1 MPRILPVA
9 GKHKTKRPASR
20 SAIFAFCPLPF
31 VFCLLLLL
39 GSSVS
44 AEDDLGPQVKRV
56 TEAFALVEQNAADPV
71 STEQLFY
78 QGAIP
83 GMLRRLD
90 PHSVFFDPQQ
100 FEQLKQLETST
111 RKGFGSVVSV
121 LPGRVVVLQTLPG
134 TPSAKSGMSP
144 GDEIL
149 AVNNYR
155 LDRLDIEQLIGLLQQ
170 SRQRPAQL
178 VIRRP
183 GNARL
188 LDFTLTPEEMQQPSV
203 ERVFRV
209 KPGIGYLRVASFD
222 ELTGVQIKEGIEKL
236 GGSKLHGLV
245 LDLRNN
251 PGGLLTSALTTAGL
265 FLKPGSSILTVR
277 GRAVP
282 QKEEKV
288 PSDDTP
294 YDFPLAVLINGKSA
308 SASEIVAGALQDH
321 DRAVIIGE
329 PSFGKGLVQSVFP
342 LANSAGLALT
352 TALYYTPSG
361 RSIQKPFDATQ
372 FALGATAAHP
382 NERSDFRTDK
392 GRKVRGGGGIIPDEI
407 VYPPA
412 VSRFREVLETSGAF
426 TSFATDYLQKN
437 KVTENFEV
445 PPGLLDDF
453 RLYLADRRIQPNLAE
468 WSGELGFIRIRLKTE
483 IFNQSLGVEK
493 GDEVESQR
501 DPQIQRAVELITGG

>member
-1 MPRILPVA
+1 MLRFLPALFLVVSSALVA
-9 GKHKTKRPASR
+9 
-20 SAIFAFCPLPF
+20 
-31 VFCLLLLL
+31 
-39 GSSVS
+39 
-44 AEDDLGPQVKRV
+44 DDLEDQVKRL
-56 TEAFALVEQNAADPV
+56 TEVFAVVEQNAADPV
-71 STEQLFY
+71 SSEQAFY
-78 QGAIP
+78 QGVIP

-121 LPGRVVVLQTLPG
+121 LPGRVIVLQTTPG

-149 AVNNYR
+149 AINNVR
-155 LDRLDIEQLIGLLQQ
+155 LDRLNLEQLIGLLQE
-170 SRQRPAQL
+170 SRQQPARL
-178 VIRRP
+178 VVRRP
-183 GNARL
+183 GNMRL

-203 ERVFRV
+203 ERAFLV
-209 KPGIGYLRVASFD
+209 KPGIGYIRVASFD
-222 ELTGVQIKEGIEKL
+222 EKTGAQIKQAIEGL
-236 GGSKLHGLV
+236 GGRKLKGLV

-251 PGGLLTSALTTAGL
+251 PGGLLTSALETVSL
-265 FLKPGSSILTVR
+265 FLKPGLPILTVR

-288 PSDDTP
+288 PASAEP
-294 YDFPLAVLINGKSA
+294 YDFPVAALINGKSA

-321 DRAVIIGE
+321 DRAAIVGE

-342 LANSAGLALT
+342 LADSTGLALT

-361 RSIQKPFDATQ
+361 RSIQKPFDAAQ

-382 NERSDFRTDK
+382 NAKSDFHTDK
-392 GRKVRGGGGIIPDEI
+392 GRSVRGGGGIMPDEV
-407 VYPPA
+407 VYPAP
-412 VSRFREVLETSGAF
+412 VSRFKAAIEASGSF
-426 TSFATDYLQKN
+426 TSFATQYTQKH

-445 PPGLLDDF
+445 TPALLDDF
-453 RLYLADRRIQPNLAE
+453 HVYLADRNIQPSVAE
-468 WSGELGFIRIRLKTE
+468 WSGELDFIRNRLKTE

-493 GDEVESQR
+493 GDEVEAQR
-501 DPQIQRAVELITGG
+501 DRQIQRAVERITGG

>member
-1 MPRILPVA
+1 MLRIFPVL
-9 GKHKTKRPASR
+9 
-20 SAIFAFCPLPF
+20 F
-31 VFCLLLLL
+31 LLA
-39 GSSVS
+39 SSVS
-44 AEDDLGPQVKRV
+44 AEDDLESQVKRV
-56 TEAFALVEQNAADPV
+56 TQAFALVEQNAADPV
-71 STEQLFY
+71 SSQQLFY
-78 QGAIP
+78 QGVIP

-121 LPGRVVVLQTLPG
+121 LPGRVVVLQTMPG

-149 AVNNYR
+149 AINNYR
-155 LDRLDIEQLIGLLQQ
+155 LDRLDIEQLIGLLQE
-170 SRQRPAQL
+170 SRQQPARL

-183 GNARL
+183 GSAGL

-203 ERVFRV
+203 ERVFLV

-222 ELTGVQIKEGIEKL
+222 EQTGAQIKEGIEKL
-236 GGSKLHGLV
+236 GGRKLKGLV

-251 PGGLLTSALTTAGL
+251 PGGLLTSALETAGL

-288 PSDDTP
+288 PADDRP
-294 YDFPLAVLINGKSA
+294 YDFPMAVLINGKSA

-342 LANSAGLALT
+342 LADSSGLALT

-382 NERSDFRTDK
+382 NEKSDFRTDK
-392 GRKVRGGGGIIPDEI
+392 GRIVGGGGGIIPDEI
-407 VYPPA
+407 VYPPS
-412 VSRFREVLETSGAF
+412 VSRFRVVLETSGAF
-426 TSFATDYLQKN
+426 TSFATEYLRKN
-437 KVTENFEV
+437 KVTESFEV
-445 PPGLLDDF
+445 PSSLLDDF
-453 RLYLADRRIQPNLAE
+453 RVYLADRNIQPNVPE
-468 WSGELGFIRIRLKTE
+468 WSSELGFIRNRLKTE

-493 GDEVESQR
+493 GDEVEAQR